1 MLSSEQEIKAT
12 TPSSLFDV
20 HAIDFMH
27 RQMEAVC
34 SITSAINENKSA
46 SELYQLYIRLIAE
59 TLQVERVS
67 FYVNDH
73 GWSRVATT
81 EDTLHSPDFD
91 VAAKYNVPGPI
102 EASDRMALLSY
113 EYIVPVHHKQETIT
127 YTLLGDLPDDEPF
140 PLSDLLSFAKTMAS
154 IVTIAV
160 ENKRLFKREYNKK
173 QMEEELKLA
182 SRVQNML
189 IPRKLPRN
197 HFYEFAGLYLP
208 FKGIGGD
215 YYDVISINNDELVF
229 CIGDISGKGIAS
241 ALVMANLQA
250 YLNAVGDF
258 PIGKGKEMAERL
270 NSKIINITNS
280 EHFVTLFIGKY
291 NILTR
296 ELEYLNAGHN
306 PPLLMNGDE
315 IRLLDKGCTILGMFD
330 EIPRVNPGKIK
341 LDPGATLVCYT
352 DGLTEMEDEDGDYF
366 GMDRLHRFL
375 EKNKPYS
382 PEIFI
387 KVLYDYISKFKG
399 GRLFNDDV
407 SVLVGKFY

>member
-1 MLSSEQEIKAT
+1 MLSAEQDLKAADA
-12 TPSSLFDV
+12 PSLSDAHTVAFLSRQLE
-20 HAIDFMH
+20 AI
-27 RQMEAVC
+27 QI
-34 SITSAINENKSA
+34 ITSAINENKPA
-46 SELYQLYIRLIAE
+46 AELYQLYIRLISE

-67 FYVNDH
+67 LYVNDY

-81 EDTLHSPDFD
+81 EETLPSPDFN
-91 VAAKYNVPGPI
+91 VAATYHAPSPI
-102 EASDRMALLSY
+102 RPADRSALLSH
-113 EYIVPVHHKQETIT
+113 EYIVPIDHKQETIS

-140 PLSDLLSFAKTMAS
+140 PLTTLLTFAKSLAS
-154 IVTIAV
+154 IITIAV
-160 ENKRLFKREYNKK
+160 ENKRLFKKEYNKK
-173 QMEEELKLA
+173 QMEEELQLA
-182 SRVQNML
+182 SRVQKML

-215 YYDVISINNDELVF
+215 YYDVISINNYELVF

-306 PPLLMNGDE
+306 PPLLMNGNE

-341 LDPGATLVCYT
+341 LEPGATLVCYT

-366 GMDRLHRFL
+366 GMDRLHYFL
-375 EKNKPYS
+375 EKNKQYG

-407 SVLVGKFY
+407 SVLVGKFF

>member
-1 MLSSEQEIKAT
+1 MLSAERDLKAAA
-12 TPSSLFDV
+12 PSMSDAHTIEFLNRQLG
-20 HAIDFMH
+20 AIH
-27 RQMEAVC
+27 T
-34 SITSAINENKSA
+34 ITSAINENKPA
-46 SELYQLYIRLIAE
+46 SELYQIYVRLLSE
-59 TLQVERVS
+59 TLQVDRVS
-67 FYVNDH
+67 LYVNDY

-81 EDTLHSPDFD
+81 ENALPSPDFN
-91 VAAKYNVPGPI
+91 VAARYVEPGPI
-102 EASDRMALLSY
+102 ESSDRMALLSH
-113 EYIVPVHHKQETIT
+113 EYIVPIYHKQETIS

-140 PLSDLLSFAKTMAS
+140 PLDGLLSFAKSMAS
-154 IVTIAV
+154 IITIAV

-173 QMEEELKLA
+173 QMEEELELA

-270 NSKIINITNS
+270 NSKIINITNR

-291 NILTR
+291 NILSH

-306 PPLLMNGDE
+306 PPLLMNGNE
-315 IRLLDKGCTILGMFD
+315 TRLLDKGCTILGMFD

-341 LDPGATLVCYT
+341 LEPGATIVCYT

-366 GMDRLHRFL
+366 GMDRLHSFL
-375 EKNKPYS
+375 EKKKQYS

-387 KVLYDYISKFKG
+387 KVLYDHISKFKG

-407 SVLVGKFY
+407 SVLVGRFF